1 MGHYIKIIHLFS
13 SGTTDNSS
21 NKHETNGCNRT
32 DPSTAHLTL
41 KNGLDETIINRELLT
56 KMMALSEI
64 IKNLQDENHFLK
76 TENNRIKVNNN
87 ALKLYIYFFNSFDFI
102 HDNRPFS
109 KIKVRNA

>member
-1 MGHYIKIIHLFS
+1 MGHFNKIIHLFS

-21 NKHETNGCNRT
+21 NKHEINGSNRT

-76 TENNRIKVNNN
+76 TENNRITVKTMHYNYKSIF
-87 ALKLYIYFFNSFDFI
+87 LNSFDFI